1 MLQTAATT
9 ETASPRLGGLDL
21 AGVILS
27 GICLVH
33 CTLLPVLLAMLPFL
47 GAHYEADERL
57 HLLVTVLVVPV
68 AMLALLTGFR
78 RHRLWWVPLLGLC
91 GLALILAAPALHE
104 TLGHT
109 LEGVLTA
116 LGGLGLISAHLVN
129 WRNLHAPGGCCSSHH
144 GCCAN

>member
-1 MLQTAATT
+1 MLQTVTPN
-9 ETASPRLGGLDL
+9 ETAAPRLGGLDL

-33 CTLLPVLLAMLPFL
+33 CTLLPVLLALLPFL

-57 HLLVTVLVVPV
+57 HLLVTILVVPV
-68 AMLALLTGFR
+68 AMLALLSGYR
-78 RHRLWWVPLLGLC
+78 RHRLMWVPILGLI

-109 LEGVLTA
+109 LEGVVTA

-129 WRNLHAPGGCCSSHH
+129 WRNLHSHGGCCSSHS